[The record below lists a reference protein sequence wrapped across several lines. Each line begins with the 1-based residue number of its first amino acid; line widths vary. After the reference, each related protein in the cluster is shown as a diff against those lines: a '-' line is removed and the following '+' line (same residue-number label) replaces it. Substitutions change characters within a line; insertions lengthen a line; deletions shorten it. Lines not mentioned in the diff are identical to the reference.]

1 MNTFLAPY
9 GEYGGNWL
17 STLLPAAGLTAALT
31 VSAFLVA
38 AVLGGLVAALR
49 LSASPMLRQL
59 ALCYVEI
66 VRGIPVLTI
75 LFLIYFGLPNAGIT
89 LDAFT
94 ASMIGLAVSN
104 SAYLSE
110 VLRTGLDALHKGQRE
125 AALAIGM
132 KPAQM
137 YRWIIVPQV
146 LRVTLPAILSTLIV
160 LLKDSSLC
168 ALITVNELML
178 TGRAL
183 STEYFLPLNIFVLIG
198 AIYFAIAWPLS
209 LLSRHFERRL
219 LRGRRTVAG

>member
-1 MNTFLAPY
+1 MSAFLAPY
-9 GEYGGNWL
+9 GDYGGDWL
-17 STLLPAAGLTAALT
+17 ASLLPAAGMTTAMTVAAFLLAAL
-31 VSAFLVA
+31 
-38 AVLGGLVAALR
+38 LGGLVAALR
-49 LSASPMLRQL
+49 LSASPMLRRL
-59 ALCYVEI
+59 ALSYVEI

-94 ASMIGLAVSN
+94 AGTIGLAISS

-132 KPAQM
+132 RPGQM
-137 YRWIIVPQV
+137 YRSIILPQV

>member
-1 MNTFLAPY
+1 MSAFLAPY
-9 GEYGGNWL
+9 GEYGGDWL
-17 STLLPAAGLTAALT
+17 ATLLPAAGMTAALT
-31 VSAFLVA
+31 VSAFLLA
-38 AVLGGLVAALR
+38 ALLGGLVAALR
-49 LSASPMLRQL
+49 LSASPMLRRL

-75 LFLIYFGLPNAGIT
+75 LFLIYFGLPNAGVT

-94 ASMIGLAVSN
+94 ASMIGLAISS

-132 KPAQM
+132 KPGQM
-137 YRWIIVPQV
+137 YRSIILPQV

-219 LRGRRTVAG
+219 LRGRRTVAS

>member
-1 MNTFLAPY
+1 MSAFLAPY
-9 GEYGGNWL
+9 GEYGGDWL
-17 STLLPAAGLTAALT
+17 ATLLPAAGMTAALT
-31 VSAFLVA
+31 VSAFLLA
-38 AVLGGLVAALR
+38 ALLGGLVAALR
-49 LSASPMLRQL
+49 LSASPMLRRL

-75 LFLIYFGLPNAGIT
+75 LFLIYFGLPNAGVT

-94 ASMIGLAVSN
+94 ASMIGLAISS

-132 KPAQM
+132 KPGQM
-137 YRWIIVPQV
+137 YRSIILPQV

>member
-1 MNTFLAPY
+1 MSAFLAPY
-9 GEYGGNWL
+9 GEYGGDWL
-17 STLLPAAGLTAALT
+17 ATLLPAAGMTAALT
-31 VSAFLVA
+31 VSAFLLA
-38 AVLGGLVAALR
+38 ALLGGLVAALR
-49 LSASPMLRQL
+49 LSASPMLRRL

-94 ASMIGLAVSN
+94 ASMIGLAISS

-110 VLRTGLDALHKGQRE
+110 VLRTGLGALHKGQRE

-132 KPAQM
+132 NPGQM
-137 YRWIIVPQV
+137 YRSIILPQV

>member
-1 MNTFLAPY
+1 MSAFLAPY
-9 GEYGGNWL
+9 GEYGGDWL
-17 STLLPAAGLTAALT
+17 ATLLPAAGMTAALT
-31 VSAFLVA
+31 VSAFLLA
-38 AVLGGLVAALR
+38 ALLGGLVAALR
-49 LSASPMLRQL
+49 LSASPMLRRL

-75 LFLIYFGLPNAGIT
+75 LFLIYFGLPNAGVT

-94 ASMIGLAVSN
+94 ASMIGLAISS

-132 KPAQM
+132 KPGQM
-137 YRWIIVPQV
+137 YRSIVLPQV

>member
-1 MNTFLAPY
+1 MSAFLAPY
-9 GEYGGNWL
+9 GEYGGDWL
-17 STLLPAAGLTAALT
+17 ATLLPAAGMTAALT
-31 VSAFLVA
+31 VSAFLLA
-38 AVLGGLVAALR
+38 ALLGGLVAALR
-49 LSASPMLRQL
+49 LSASPMLRRL

-89 LDAFT
+89 LGAFI
-94 ASMIGLAVSN
+94 ASVIGLAISS

-110 VLRTGLDALHKGQRE
+110 VLRTGLNALHKGQRE

-132 KPAQM
+132 KPGQM
-137 YRWIIVPQV
+137 YRSIILPQV

>member
-1 MNTFLAPY
+1 MSAFLAPY
-9 GEYGGNWL
+9 GEYGGDWL
-17 STLLPAAGLTAALT
+17 ATLLPAAGMTAALT
-31 VSAFLVA
+31 VSAFLLA
-38 AVLGGLVAALR
+38 ALLGGLVAALR
-49 LSASPMLRQL
+49 LSASPMLRRL

-94 ASMIGLAVSN
+94 ASMIGLAISS

-132 KPAQM
+132 KPGQM
-137 YRWIIVPQV
+137 YRSIILPQV

>member
-1 MNTFLAPY
+1 MSAFLAPY
-9 GEYGGNWL
+9 GDYGGDWL
-17 STLLPAAGLTAALT
+17 ASLLPAAGMTAAMT
-31 VSAFLVA
+31 VAAFLLA
-38 AVLGGLVAALR
+38 ALLGGLVAALR
-49 LSASPMLRQL
+49 LSASLMLRRL
-59 ALCYVEI
+59 ALSYVEI

-94 ASMIGLAVSN
+94 AGTIGLAISS

-132 KPAQM
+132 RPGQM
-137 YRWIIVPQV
+137 YRSIILPQV

>member
-1 MNTFLAPY
+1 MSAFLAPY
-9 GEYGGNWL
+9 GDYGGDWL
-17 STLLPAAGLTAALT
+17 ASLLPAAGMTAALT
-31 VSAFLVA
+31 VSAFLLA
-38 AVLGGLVAALR
+38 ALLGGLVAALR
-49 LSASPMLRQL
+49 LSASPMLRRL
-59 ALCYVEI
+59 ALSYVEI

-94 ASMIGLAVSN
+94 AGTIGLAISS

-132 KPAQM
+132 RPGQM
-137 YRWIIVPQV
+137 YRSIILPQV

>member
-1 MNTFLAPY
+1 MSAFLAPY
-9 GEYGGNWL
+9 GEYGGDWL
-17 STLLPAAGLTAALT
+17 ATLLPAAGMTAALT
-31 VSAFLVA
+31 VSAFLLA
-38 AVLGGLVAALR
+38 ALLGGLVAALR
-49 LSASPMLRQL
+49 LSASPMLRRL

-94 ASMIGLAVSN
+94 ASMIGLAISS

-110 VLRTGLDALHKGQRE
+110 VLRTGLDALHRGQRE

-132 KPAQM
+132 KPGQM
-137 YRWIIVPQV
+137 YRSIILPQV

>member
-1 MNTFLAPY
+1 MSAFLAPY
-9 GEYGGNWL
+9 GEYGGDWL
-17 STLLPAAGLTAALT
+17 ATLLPAAGITAALT
-31 VSAFLVA
+31 VSAFLLA
-38 AVLGGLVAALR
+38 ALLGGLVAALR
-49 LSASPMLRQL
+49 LSASPMLRRL

-75 LFLIYFGLPNAGIT
+75 LFLIYFGLPNAGVT

-94 ASMIGLAVSN
+94 ASMIGLAISS

-132 KPAQM
+132 KPGQM
-137 YRWIIVPQV
+137 YRSIILPQV

>member
-1 MNTFLAPY
+1 MNGFLAPY
-9 GEYGGNWL
+9 GEYGGDWVA
-17 STLLPAAGLTAALT
+17 TLLPAAGLTAGLT
-31 VSAFLVA
+31 VSAFLLA
-38 AVLGGLVAALR
+38 ALLGGLVATLR
-49 LSASPMLRQL
+49 LSSSPTLRRL
-59 ALCYVEI
+59 ALGYVEI

-89 LDAFT
+89 LDPFSAGL
-94 ASMIGLAVSN
+94 IGLAISN

-132 KPAQM
+132 KPGQM
-137 YRWIIVPQV
+137 YRWIILPQV

>member
-1 MNTFLAPY
+1 MSAFLAPY
-9 GEYGGNWL
+9 GDYGGDWL
-17 STLLPAAGLTAALT
+17 ASLLPAAGMTTAMTVAAFLLAAL
-31 VSAFLVA
+31 
-38 AVLGGLVAALR
+38 LGGLVAALR
-49 LSASPMLRQL
+49 LSASPMLRRL
-59 ALCYVEI
+59 ALSYVEI

-75 LFLIYFGLPNAGIT
+75 LVLISFGLPNAGIT

-94 ASMIGLAVSN
+94 AGTIGLAISS

-132 KPAQM
+132 RPGQM
-137 YRWIIVPQV
+137 YRSIILPQV

>member
-1 MNTFLAPY
+1 MSAFLAPY
-9 GEYGGNWL
+9 GEYGGDWL
-17 STLLPAAGLTAALT
+17 ATLLPAAGMTAALT
-31 VSAFLVA
+31 VSAFLLA
-38 AVLGGLVAALR
+38 ALLGGLVAALR
-49 LSASPMLRQL
+49 LSASPMLRRL

-75 LFLIYFGLPNAGIT
+75 LFLIYFGLPNAGVT

-94 ASMIGLAVSN
+94 ASMIGLAISS

-110 VLRTGLDALHKGQRE
+110 VLRTGLNALHKGQRE

-132 KPAQM
+132 KPGQM
-137 YRWIIVPQV
+137 YRSIILPQV

>member
-1 MNTFLAPY
+1 MNAFLAPY
-9 GEYGGNWL
+9 GEYGGDWL
-17 STLLPAAGLTAALT
+17 ATLLPAAGMTAALT
-31 VSAFLVA
+31 VSAFLLA
-38 AVLGGLVAALR
+38 ALLGGLVAALR
-49 LSASPMLRQL
+49 LSASPMLRRL

-66 VRGIPVLTI
+66 VRGIPVLTV

-94 ASMIGLAVSN
+94 ASMIGLAISS

-110 VLRTGLDALHKGQRE
+110 VLRTGLDALHRGQRE

-132 KPAQM
+132 KPGQM
-137 YRWIIVPQV
+137 YRSIILPQV

-183 STEYFLPLNIFVLIG
+183 STEFFLPLNIFVLIG